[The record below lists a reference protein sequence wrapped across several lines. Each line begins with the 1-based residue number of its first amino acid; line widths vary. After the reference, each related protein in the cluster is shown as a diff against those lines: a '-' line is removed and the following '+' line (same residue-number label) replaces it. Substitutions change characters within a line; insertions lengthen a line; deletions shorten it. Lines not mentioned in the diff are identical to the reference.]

1 MNIFNRIADWLETR
15 ACTPAYAGWLLG
27 AIAVCFIAAAVNTM
41 VGWLYALGGITFALL
56 GIAAVLPVRS
66 LRNLTVRRHPILP
79 VTAGDKL
86 TVEIEIENSTNQPK
100 TLLQIQDVLPYVLG
114 KPVQTAIENIPPYS
128 THNWVYEQPTE
139 RRGIYRWHAVQVRT
153 AAPVGL
159 FWCRRSREVPATA
172 IVYPTV
178 LPLSH
183 CPIVDEIGREDSAQF
198 SSRDRQSQA
207 ATVGLTKALRP
218 YRIGDPTRLI
228 HWRTSARYGEL
239 KVRELEVFTSGQEI
253 IICLDS
259 AAIWPTEDFE
269 QAVIAAASM
278 YFYACRQQLNVKL
291 WTASTGLLQGN
302 RVVLETLA
310 ATRAGEEGSAGATP
324 NLPLIWLT
332 QNPGSLNS
340 LPTGS
345 RWMLW
350 PQALP
355 DESAKL
361 VNQYSSGLVIK
372 TEQPLQLQLQ
382 SRGSG
387 I

>member
-114 KPVQTAIENIPPYS
+114 KPVQTAIENIPPHS
-128 THNWVYEQPTE
+128 THNWVYEQATQ

-239 KVRELEVFTSGQEI
+239 RVRELEMVTGGQEMI
-253 IICLDS
+253 IALDS
-259 AAIWPTEDFE
+259 AGKWEQESFE
-269 QAVIAAASM
+269 QAVIAAASL
-278 YFYACRQQLNVKL
+278 YFYAHPQQMQVQL
-291 WTASTGLLQGN
+291 WTALTGLVKGERLI
-302 RVVLETLA
+302 LETLA
-310 ATRAGEEGSAGATP
+310 ATTAGEDAASLHP
-324 NLPLIWLT
+324 PSYPLIWLT
-332 QNPGSLNS
+332 QNPLTLSS
-340 LPTGS
+340 LPSGS
-345 RWMLW
+345 RWLLW
-350 PQALP
+350 HNVSLP
-355 DESAKL
+355 YEQVI
-361 VNQYSSGLVIK
+361 VNRDYAGIVLDSQ
-372 TEQPLQLQLQ
+372 QPLQPQLQ
-382 SRGSG
+382 KTIS
-387 I
+387 